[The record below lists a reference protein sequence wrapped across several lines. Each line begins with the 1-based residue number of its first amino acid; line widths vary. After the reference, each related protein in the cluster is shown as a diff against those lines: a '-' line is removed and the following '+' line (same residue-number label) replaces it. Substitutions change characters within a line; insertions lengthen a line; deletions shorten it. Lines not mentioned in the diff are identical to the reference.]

1 MSLIIFPYTSSFAK
15 EIELESDITSR
26 PSYQFSENTRGQR
39 SIPNHSM
46 SVQSARFTL
55 EHPTGPAVHIF
66 NQNIRDKKE
75 TEGGNI
81 DLKSLKNLSNVK

>member
-1 MSLIIFPYTSSFAK
+1 
-15 EIELESDITSR
+15 
-26 PSYQFSENTRGQR
+26 
-39 SIPNHSM
+39 M